1 MNDRP
6 SATLLDE
13 ISRLNNEL
21 VQARA
26 LELRA
31 RDLLEAAPDAIVVVD
46 RSGRI
51 VLVNSQTE
59 KLFGYSRAEL
69 IGEAIEI
76 LVPAADRGRHTAQRN
91 AFIAQPS
98 VRPMGSAK
106 DLFGR
111 RRDGSEVPVEI
122 SLSPMHAPD
131 GVLISAA
138 IRDISERREAQEA
151 LRIAR
156 DELELRVRERTEA
169 LEAANFALRGE
180 MADRRQAQQ
189 ALFQAQKMEAVGQLT
204 GGVAHDFNNLLTV
217 VMGNLQI
224 LALRLKADP
233 VSGELVH
240 AALRAAKRGADL
252 NRTLLAF
259 SRKQC
264 LAPAP
269 LDLSELVASL
279 AGMLRRTLGE
289 RIDIQ
294 LRLAPGLAPALA
306 DPAQLETALLN
317 LAVNA
322 RDAMPDGGTLTL
334 ETAAAVFDDLRVER
348 DWGLRPGRYLLLAVS
363 DTGGGMAPDVLA
375 RAFEP
380 FFTTKDVGKGS
391 GLGLAMVY
399 GFVKQS
405 NGHVK
410 IYSEVGRGTTVK
422 IFLPMSVDAV
432 GVAPAA
438 DPGAV
443 VPTGTETILVVE
455 DEPEVRALAC
465 RVLGELGYRILAA
478 ADGPSALEVLRASPE
493 VALLFTDV
501 VLPGAMTGPALVAS
515 AQAERP
521 GLKVLYA
528 SGYTGNVSSTQEP
541 QVEPA
546 RLLSKP
552 YAIEDLAARVR
563 LSLDE
568 EHGQEDH
575 G

>member
-6 SATLLDE
+6 SSALLNE
-13 ISRLNNEL
+13 ISRLNDEL
-21 VQARA
+21 AQAKA

-59 KLFGYSRAEL
+59 KLFGYARADL
-69 IGEAIEI
+69 IGQAIEM
-76 LVPAADRGRHTAQRN
+76 LVPETHRGRHVGQRD
-91 AFIAQPS
+91 AFIAHPS

-106 DLFGR
+106 DLSGR

-122 SLSPMHAPD
+122 SLSPLHTSE
-131 GVLISAA
+131 GVFISAA
-138 IRDISERREAQEA
+138 IRDISERREVQEA
-151 LRIAR
+151 LRLAR
-156 DELELRVRERTEA
+156 DELEVRVRERTEA
-169 LEAANFALRGE
+169 LEAANLALRAE
-180 MADRRQAQQ
+180 MADRRQAEQ

-224 LALRLKADP
+224 LALRMNADP
-233 VSGELVH
+233 VGGELVQS
-240 AALRAAKRGADL
+240 ALRAAKRGADL

-259 SRKQC
+259 SRKQR

-269 LDLSELVASL
+269 VDLGELVSNL
-279 AGMLRRTLGE
+279 AGMLRRTLSE

-294 LRLAPGLAPALA
+294 LRVAPGLPPALA

-317 LAVNA
+317 LGVNA
-322 RDAMPDGGTLTL
+322 RDAMPEGGTLTL
-334 ETAAAVFDDLRVER
+334 EVAAAVFDDPRVER
-348 DWGLRPGRYLLLAVS
+348 DWGLPPGRYLLLAVS
-363 DTGGGMAPDVLA
+363 DTGSGMAPEVLA

-380 FFTTKDVGKGS
+380 FYTTKGVGQGS

-410 IYSEVGRGTTVK
+410 IYSELGRGTTVK
-422 IFLPMSVDAV
+422 IFLPQSGAEL
-432 GVAPAA
+432 GVSPAA
-438 DPGAV
+438 GLGAAA
-443 VPTGTETILVVE
+443 PTGRETVLVVE
-455 DEPEVRALAC
+455 DEPDVRALAC
-465 RVLGELGYRILAA
+465 RVLGGLGYRILAA
-478 ADGPSALEVLRASPE
+478 PDGPSALEILRESPE

-501 VLPGAMTGPALVAS
+501 VLPGAMTGPRLAAA

-521 GLKVLYA
+521 ELKVLYA
-528 SGYTGNVSSTQEP
+528 SGYTGNASSTQEP
-541 QVEPA
+541 FVDVA
-546 RLLSKP
+546 RLISKP
-552 YAIEDLAARVR
+552 YDIGDLAARVR
-563 LSLDE
+563 EAIDE
-568 EHGQEDH
+568 PDAEDH